1 MQYETIKIDFGSD
14 EAIYIQLRNQIVFGI
29 ATSRIMEGESLPS
42 VRQLADTIGI
52 NMHTVNK
59 AYSLL
64 RAEGLVTLDRRHGAV
79 VRVDVDKLFAMDEMK
94 DELRVI
100 LAEAI
105 CKNIDRDEIHALIDE
120 IYQEYDTSLE
130 KETIG

>member
-1 MQYETIKIDFGSD
+1 M
-14 EAIYIQLRNQIVFGI
+14 
-29 ATSRIMEGESLPS
+29 
-42 VRQLADTIGI
+42 
-52 NMHTVNK
+52 
-59 AYSLL
+59 
-64 RAEGLVTLDRRHGAV
+64 DRRHGAV